1 MKAFIRPDEKRHF
14 KRFNM
19 TTCDCR
25 LTLLRKRGCLR
36 ERENCILVDLSY
48 AGMRFHGLRPIGEG
62 EVLDF
67 LADIRAPWVRSG
79 FLRACV
85 RWVRALGSHECDCGV
100 EFLESSKGFLVPNE
114 TEHLVI
120 S

>member
-25 LTLLRKRGCLR
+25 LTFLRKLGSLR

-62 EVLDF
+62 EVLEF

-85 RWVRALGSHECDCGV
+85 RWVRALARMSV
-100 EFLESSKGFLVPNE
+100 NAESSSWKV
-114 TEHLVI
+114 VRA
-120 S
+120 SWYRMKS

>member
-1 MKAFIRPDEKRHF
+1 MKAFIRPYERRRF

-19 TTCDCR
+19 TTWDCR
-25 LTLLRKRGCLR
+25 LTFLRKRGCLR

-48 AGMRFHGLRPIGEG
+48 SGMRFQGFRPIGEG

-67 LADIRAPWVRSG
+67 LTDIKAPWARSG

-85 RWVRALGSHECDCGV
+85 RWVRALGPNECECGV

-114 TEHLVI
+114 TEYI
-120 S
+120 